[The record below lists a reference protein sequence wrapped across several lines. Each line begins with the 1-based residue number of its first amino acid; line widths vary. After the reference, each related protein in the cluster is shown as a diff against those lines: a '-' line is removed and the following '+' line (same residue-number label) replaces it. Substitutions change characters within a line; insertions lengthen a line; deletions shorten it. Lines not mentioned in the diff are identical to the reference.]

1 MNLVKRN
8 SFLGKYGP
16 VTVVT
21 GASSGIGKAIALEL
35 GKIGFEVIL
44 VGRNESSL
52 SEVSREIET
61 KFQSKTK
68 ILVADLGQLESNQ
81 RVLNQTKNLQV
92 GLVVLSAG
100 FGTSGRLVDSDLE
113 EETELVRVNCLS
125 PLRLSHGFSRRFS
138 NQRRGGII
146 FLSSIVAFQG
156 VPFATNYAA
165 GKAYVQ
171 SLVEGLNREL
181 KSKKVDVLAASP
193 GPVAS
198 GFANRA
204 KMVMGKTLN
213 PEDIALPILAALG
226 KKTTVFP
233 GFLTKFLTGALMI
246 LPRWAKVRV
255 MELVM
260 GGFTKHQRV

>member
-1 MNLVKRN
+1 MNLVERN

-16 VTVVT
+16 VAVVT

-35 GKIGFEVIL
+35 GKTGFEVIL

-52 SEVSREIET
+52 SEVSKEIET

-68 ILVADLGQLESNQ
+68 ILVADLGQLEGNQ
-81 RVLNQTKNLQV
+81 RVLDQTINLQV
-92 GLVVLSAG
+92 GLIVLSAG
-100 FGTSGRLVDSDLE
+100 FGTSGCFTDSDLE
-113 EETELVRVNCLS
+113 EETELVQVNCLS
-125 PLRLSHGFSRRFS
+125 PLRLSHEFSKRFS
-138 NQRRGGII
+138 DQKRGGII

-156 VPFATNYAA
+156 VPFASHYAA
-165 GKAYVQ
+165 TKAYVQ
-171 SLVEGLNREL
+171 SFAEGLNREL
-181 KSKKVDVLAASP
+181 KSNMVDVLAASP

-198 GFANRA
+198 GFASRA
-204 KMVMGKTLN
+204 KMVMGKTLK

-226 KKTTVFP
+226 KKNTVFP

-246 LPRWAKVRV
+246 LPRWGKVRV